1 MRPRVLATQVLN
13 RTALDRQLLLS
24 RRRLSVPDALERV
37 GGIQTQYAPSG
48 YIGLWSRIEAFERDR
63 LTRALVA
70 GRALQGT
77 LMRMTIHMVS
87 ATDFPLFSEGVRRS
101 RREWWLRVSKSR
113 HLDAYPYD
121 EMAEILTEALSDGPR
136 PRSELVEALVAAGF
150 PKEVWEG
157 AGLWVDMIRVPPSGT
172 WEKRRAD
179 LYGLAPQTPTVTE
192 QAGLG
197 HLATRYLR
205 AFGPATVADISS
217 WSGVPQSTIA
227 PVVDGMS
234 LRRFRDED
242 EGELIDLPRL
252 RIVDAGVPAP
262 VRLLPHWDALLL
274 VHARRKAILP
284 EELRTEIFNS
294 KNPFSVGTFLVDGVV
309 AGTWRLEGNRVSS
322 EVLTP
327 IHKDARRQLDDEVAA
342 LEAFAAD

>member
-1 MRPRVLATQVLN
+1 MPRVLSTRVLN

-37 GGIQTQYAPSG
+37 GGLQTQYAPSG
-48 YIGLWSRIEAFERDR
+48 YIGLWSRLEAFERDR
-63 LTRALVA
+63 LTRSLIA

-87 ATDFPLFSEGVRRS
+87 ASDFPLLSEGVRRS
-101 RREWWLRVSKSR
+101 RREWWLRVSRSR
-113 HLDAYPYD
+113 HLDIYPYD
-121 EMAEILTEALSDGPR
+121 EMAEILTDALADGPR
-136 PRSELVEALVAAGF
+136 PRSDLVAALVAAGF
-150 PKEVWEG
+150 PKETWEG

-172 WEKRRAD
+172 WERRRAD
-179 LYGLAPQTPTVTE
+179 LYGLAPQTAPVTE
-192 QAGLG
+192 EAGLR

-205 AFGPATVADISS
+205 AFGPATVSDISS
-217 WSGVPQSTIA
+217 WSGVPQSTMA
-227 PVVDGMS
+227 PAVDGMS
-234 LRRFRDED
+234 LREFRDED
-242 EGELIDLPRL
+242 EGELVDLPRL
-252 RIVDAGVPAP
+252 RIVDADEPAP

-284 EELRTEIFNS
+284 EELRAEIFS
-294 KNPFSVGTFLVDGVV
+294 TKNPFSVGTFLVDGAV
-309 AGTWRLEGNRVSS
+309 AGTWRLQGNRVSS

-327 IHKDARRQLDDEVAA
+327 IPKRARRQLDDEVAA